1 MRLTSANRYCRA
13 ACLAVL
19 GVLLAGLSCQAANFY
34 AEVESKH
41 GKRVTKSK
49 IYVRGDKVRQESK
62 AEGRERITI
71 IRGDL
76 KLTWQ
81 LYPDKKEYRE
91 VKGAKLYAPDPEELK
106 KFSDVKE
113 LGREM
118 VAGYMCTKTLY
129 IPKEEGGARITVWMS
144 IALKWPLKVEVALP
158 GNSLVS
164 EYKKIKP
171 MTPGKEMFELPP
183 DYKPMEQKAD

>member
-1 MRLTSANRYCRA
+1 MRLTSASR
-13 ACLAVL
+13 LARLVCFVVL
-19 GVLLAGLSCQAANFY
+19 GVFAAALGCSAANFY

-41 GKRVTKSK
+41 GKKVTKSK
-49 IYVRGDKVRQESK
+49 IYVRGDRVRQESK
-62 AEGRERITI
+62 AAGRERITI

-76 KLTWQ
+76 KVTWQ

-91 VKGAKLYAPDPEELK
+91 VKGAKLYAPDPEDLK
-106 KFSDVKE
+106 KFSEVKE
-113 LGREM
+113 LGKEM
-118 VAGYMCTKTLY
+118 VAGYLCTKTLY
-129 IPKEEGGARITVWMS
+129 IPKEEGGARITIWMS

>member
-1 MRLTSANRYCRA
+1 MTFARTNRCSRVVFLALLSIFSAA
-13 ACLAVL
+13 
-19 GVLLAGLSCQAANFY
+19 LSCSAANFY
-34 AEVESKH
+34 AEVESRH
-41 GKRVTKSK
+41 GKKVTKSK
-49 IYVRGDKVRQESK
+49 VYVRGDKVRQESK
-62 AEGRERITI
+62 AEGTERITI

-76 KLTWQ
+76 KVTWQ

-113 LGREM
+113 LGRETI
-118 VAGYMCTKTLY
+118 AGYVCTKTLY
-129 IPKEEGGARITVWMS
+129 TPKEEGGAKITVWMS
-144 IALKWPLKVEVALP
+144 VILKWPLKVEVALP
-158 GNSLVS
+158 GNSLVT

-171 MTPGKEMFELPP
+171 MTPGQEMFELPP